1 MAIGTIADDTIDPG
15 HEQESA
21 PRFPQLGVLEEA
33 RRRPG
38 FPGSELAWAPDR
50 SSRFALTTLWESTG
64 ACSAWQ
70 TQQLLPVPRS
80 HPDVV
85 GLGQPGTVDILEVEP
100 GPASAHA
107 TSSNG
112 QVAATPALTRGTAA
126 RRTAIKANLRGS
138 RLLLLVRHADA
149 GDKDRWQG
157 PDRLR
162 PLSLAGQAEAA
173 GLVIGLDDYPIG
185 RILTSPTL
193 RCQQTV
199 QPLARDRRLRIESE
213 VALGVDADP
222 ARVQALLQDPRLQDA
237 VVYPR
242 RSDRPG
248 AHPAGRRRVG
258 GRPAVAVAQGV
269 DLAAG
274 RRQRTTHPRPLPA
287 AAGPGPCPEYG
298 IGSAGPGPWAGC
310 QFSARCLSH
319 RDPRACGCWIDKKL
333 STRRCRNRGSWV
345 VVAWAAYPSLTVAYQ
360 TRSATWIR
368 ISLMRETR
376 RYNSRLPMT
385 SRRSS
390 TSSSAD
396 AAWR

>member
-1 MAIGTIADDTIDPG
+1 MAIRTIADDTIDPG

-21 PRFPQLGVLEEA
+21 PRFPQLGVLKEA

-50 SSRFALTTLWESTG
+50 SSLFALTTLWESTG
-64 ACSAWQ
+64 ACLAWQ
-70 TQQLLPVPRS
+70 TQQLLPVPGR

-112 QVAATPALTRGTAA
+112 QVAATPALMGRTAA

-138 RLLLLVRHADA
+138 RLLLVRHADA

-193 RCQQTV
+193 RRQQTV

-222 ARVQALLQDPRLQDA
+222 ARVLALLEDSRLQDA
-237 VVYPR
+237 VVC
-242 RSDRPG
+242 
-248 AHPAGRRRVG
+248 
-258 GRPAVAVAQGV
+258 
-269 DLAAG
+269 
-274 RRQRTTHPRPLPA
+274 TTA
-287 AAGPGPCPEYG
+287 
-298 IGSAGPGPWAGC
+298 
-310 QFSARCLSH
+310 
-319 RDPRACGCWIDKKL
+319 K
-333 STRRCRNRGSWV
+333 
-345 VVAWAAYPSLTVAYQ
+345 
-360 TRSATWIR
+360 
-368 ISLMRETR
+368 
-376 RYNSRLPMT
+376 
-385 SRRSS
+385 
-390 TSSSAD
+390 
-396 AAWR
+396 